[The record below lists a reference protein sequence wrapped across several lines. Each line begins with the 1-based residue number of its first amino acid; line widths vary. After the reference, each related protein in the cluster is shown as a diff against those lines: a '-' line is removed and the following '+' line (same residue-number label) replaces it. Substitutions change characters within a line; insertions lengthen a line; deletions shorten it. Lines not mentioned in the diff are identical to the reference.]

1 MEIASRKSIKREW
14 VFSALPLG
22 ILVVVILLSLAI
34 GAVTISPARFSFV
47 FHQLL
52 TLPQAEWGYE
62 TVIVWQ
68 LRLPRTL
75 LAAAVGAALASAGAV
90 LQGLLH
96 NGMADSHVL
105 GVSSGASLG
114 ASVAMLLGLRFSFL
128 GLGAITP
135 MAFIGSIIT
144 LIIVVS
150 ISRRIA
156 GKSTLGLLLAGIAMN
171 SFLSA
176 IVSLLVY
183 FSGERIHP
191 LIFWLMGGFSARNW
205 YHLFAIIPYLVGGYF
220 LIHVYHRYLTAI
232 SLSDATAHNL
242 GVNVERVRLILLCCS
257 ALLTA
262 ASVAVSGG
270 IGFVGLMIP
279 HIGRIFVGHNYR
291 LLLPTSALCGAIFL
305 TAADLLARTIIRP
318 AELPVGIITAM
329 FGGPFF
335 LFLLARRRKEV
346 L

>member
-1 MEIASRKSIKREW
+1 MEVAYRKSAARYW

-22 ILVVVILLSLAI
+22 ILVLVILLSLAI

-47 FHQLL
+47 LQQLM
-52 TLPQAEWGYE
+52 TLPQAEWSYE
-62 TVIVWQ
+62 TVIIWQ
-68 LRLPRTL
+68 LRLPRVL
-75 LAAAVGAALASAGAV
+75 LAAAVGAALATSGAV

-96 NGMADSHVL
+96 NGLADSHVL
-105 GVSSGASLG
+105 GVTSGASLG
-114 ASVAMLLGLRFSFL
+114 ASIAMLLGLRFAFL
-128 GLGAITP
+128 GLGAITS
-135 MAFIGSIIT
+135 MAFMGSIVT
-144 LIIVVS
+144 LIIVIS

-156 GKSTLGLLLAGIAMN
+156 GKSTLGLLLAGIAMS
-171 SFLSA
+171 SFLSSL
-176 IVSLLVY
+176 VSLIVY

-191 LIFWLMGGFSARNW
+191 LVFWLMGGFSARNW
-205 YHLFAIIPYLVGGYF
+205 NHLFAIIPYLAGGYF
-220 LIHVYHRYLTAI
+220 LIYVYHRYLTAI

-242 GVNVERVRLILLCCS
+242 GVNVEKVRLILLCCS

-305 TAADLLARTIIRP
+305 TVADLLARTLIRP
-318 AELPVGIITAM
+318 TELPVGIITAM
-329 FGGPFF
+329 CGGPFF

>member
-1 MEIASRKSIKREW
+1 MGVVHQKAATRYW
-14 VFSALPLG
+14 AFSALSLA
-22 ILVVVILLSLAI
+22 ILMSVIILSLAI

-47 FHQLL
+47 LHQLL

-62 TVIVWQ
+62 TVIIWQ
-68 LRLPRTL
+68 LRFPRTL
-75 LAAAVGAALASAGAV
+75 LTAAVGAALASAGAV

-128 GLGAITP
+128 GLGAVTP

-144 LIIVVS
+144 LIIVIS

-156 GKSTLGLLLAGIAMN
+156 GKSTLGLLLAGIAMS
-171 SFLSA
+171 SFLSS

-183 FSGERIHP
+183 FSGERIQP
-191 LIFWLMGGFSARNW
+191 LVFWMMGGFSARNW
-205 YHLFAIIPYLVGGYF
+205 NHIFAVIPYLIGGY
-220 LIHVYHRYLTAI
+220 LVVYAYHRYLTAI

-242 GVNVERVRLILLCCS
+242 GVNVEKIRLILLCCS

-291 LLLPTSALCGAIFL
+291 FLLPASALCGAIFL
-305 TAADLLARTIIRP
+305 TVADLIARTVLRP
-318 AELPVGIITAM
+318 VELPVGIITAM

-335 LFLLARRRKEV
+335 LFLLARRRKEI